1 MKVSCLQENLA
12 KGLSI
17 VSRAV
22 ASRSTLPVLGNILL
36 ATDQGRLKLAA
47 TNLELA
53 VTNWIGAKVEVDG
66 AITVPARILIDFV
79 NSMPPERIDMEL
91 NVRTQ
96 TLHVKCARY
105 DANIKG
111 IDATEFPIIPTISEN
126 NKVALEPDTFREMI
140 EQVTIAAAT
149 DESRPVLTGVIAK
162 FDKDQVTLA
171 AADGFRLSV
180 RNAILTA
187 PVEQPFSAIIP
198 AKALQEVG
206 RVSGDQED
214 PIEMAVTENKT
225 QVLFRL
231 TNIEIVSQLI
241 DGAFPDFTRI
251 IPESHATRTVLNTAE
266 LQNAVKASS
275 VFAREAMNTV
285 RVQIAPAGDMGAP
298 LAGAGSATGKMTL
311 TANSAESGDNV
322 GEIDATVDG
331 EPVEI
336 AFNARYLADVL
347 NVLHTPQVAL
357 ETTSAASPGVIK
369 PVGRDDFTHVIMPM
383 HIGK

>member
-17 VSRAV
+17 ISRAV
-22 ASRSTLPVLGNILL
+22 ASRSTLPVLGNVLI
-36 ATDQGRLKLAA
+36 ASDQGRLKLAA

-53 VTNWIGAKVEVDG
+53 VTCWIGAKVDVDG
-66 AITVPARILIDFV
+66 ATTVPARILSDFV
-79 NSMPPERIDMEL
+79 NSLPPERIDMDL
-91 NVRTQ
+91 NSKTQ
-96 TLHVKCARY
+96 TLHLKCARY

-111 IDATEFPIIPTISEN
+111 IDATEFPIIPSIGNGKKIS
-126 NKVALEPDTFREMI
+126 LEPETLREMI
-140 EQVTIAAAT
+140 EQVSFSAAT
-149 DESRPVLTGVIAK
+149 DESRPVLTGVVAK
-162 FDKDQVTLA
+162 FEKDKVTFA

-180 RNAILTA
+180 RHATLSA
-187 PVEQPFSAIIP
+187 PVDQPITVIIP

-214 PIEMAVTENKT
+214 PIELAVTDNKS
-225 QVLFRL
+225 QVLFKL

-241 DGAFPDFTRI
+241 DGVFPDFTRI
-251 IPESHATRTVLNTAE
+251 IPESHATRTVVNTAE

-285 RVQIAPAGDMGAP
+285 RVQIAPAGEMGA
-298 LAGAGSATGKMTL
+298 GKMTM
-311 TANSAESGDNV
+311 TATSAESGDNV
-322 GEIDATVDG
+322 GDIDATVDG

-347 NVLHTPQVAL
+347 SVLHAPQVAI
-357 ETTSAASPGVIK
+357 ETSGSSSPGVIK
-369 PVGRDDFTHVIMPM
+369 PVNRDDFTHVIMPM
-383 HIGK
+383 HLGK